1 MTHPDILAYENEQVN
16 ADLEVPRVGDT
27 VAVSSLIT
35 EGKKQRIQK
44 FQGIVI
50 KVQGKASRL
59 SITVR
64 KIIDKIGAEKTFLVY
79 SNLVKNIEIVKK
91 GKVRRARLNYL
102 RDRLGAKATKV
113 KTRT

>member
-64 KIIDKIGAEKTFLVY
+64 KIIDKISGNQPIIQKTQGLYFSKFNKPISIITAGIQACMYVHVC
-79 SNLVKNIEIVKK
+79 N
-91 GKVRRARLNYL
+91 
-102 RDRLGAKATKV
+102 
-113 KTRT
+113 